1 MKNMTLKPAFTF
13 IESEKEDPKKAY
25 CRKCE
30 ELTGRL
36 NKLVPRFFNGIRDDK
51 FRICSYCGE
60 VYPIYDVKYFT
71 EYEPKGFISENPFE
85 SGTKV
90 SVVNNKRK
98 SKFDRNGYIEEIEIP
113 KKEGKEDK
121 ELECMLKDRPGILL
135 NLNDNEIGDLEY

>member
-1 MKNMTLKPAFTF
+1 MIKMTRRPAFTF
-13 IESEKEDPKKAY
+13 IESEKEGPKKAY

-36 NKLVPRFFNGIRDDK
+36 NKLVPRFINGIRDDK

-90 SVVNNKRK
+90 SVVNNKRTSRITNK
-98 SKFDRNGYIEEIEIP
+98 VLEPFDIP
-113 KKEGKEDK
+113 KLAGKEDT
-121 ELECMLKDRPGILL
+121 ELASMLKDRPSILL
-135 NLNDNEIGDLEY
+135 NLSDDVLEDH